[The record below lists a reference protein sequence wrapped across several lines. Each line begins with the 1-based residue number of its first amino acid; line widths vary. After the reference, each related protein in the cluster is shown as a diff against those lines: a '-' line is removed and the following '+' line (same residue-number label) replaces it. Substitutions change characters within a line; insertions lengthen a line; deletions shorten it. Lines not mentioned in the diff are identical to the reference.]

1 MTARVLVTLLRVYQR
16 TIAPLLPQAC
26 RFHPTCSAYAVQAIE
41 RHGALR
47 GSALTV
53 ARLARCGPWHA
64 GGLDPVP

>member
-1 MTARVLVTLLRVYQR
+1 MASLLVALLRAYQR
-16 TIAPLLPQAC
+16 FIGPLLPQAC
-26 RFHPTCSAYAVQAIE
+26 RFHPTCSTYAVEAIR

-47 GSALTV
+47 GLALTL

>member
-1 MTARVLVTLLRVYQR
+1 MTALLIRLLRAYQR
-16 TIAPLLPQAC
+16 IIAPLLPQSC
-26 RFHPTCSAYAVQAIE
+26 RFYPTCSTYAVEAIR

-47 GSALTV
+47 GLALTL